1 MTTKKMN
8 TAKRRNPPPITQVE
22 QPLLCALVSE
32 ATRRGHTLSALAKEL
47 GVTYA
52 RLAQWRRN
60 DAQIAT
66 AHRSVLENAATYLG
80 LPTVLVLLMAGFAR
94 LEDFIWPSK
103 DPLKDRVGR
112 ELERMRQDPCI
123 GPFVPQELAS
133 ASPPVKLFAA
143 FMFHELHEDRASGKV
158 GGRWLYALHQAAIG
172 NAEGQMEMDVLRM
185 QSLDSRSI
193 F

>member
-1 MTTKKMN
+1 MTIKENN

-22 QPLLCALVSE
+22 QPLLSALVYE

-112 ELERMRQDPCI
+112 ELERMRQDPYI
-123 GPFVPQELAS
+123 GPFVPKELAA
-133 ASPPVKLFAA
+133 ASPAVKLFAA
-143 FMFHELHEDRASGKV
+143 FMFHELHDDRASGKSSS
-158 GGRWLYALHQAAIG
+158 RWLHALNQAAVG
-172 NAEGQMEMDVLRM
+172 HVEGPLELAVLRK
-185 QSLDSRSI
+185 QLLDTRPL